1 MDPYAEARKMDIL
14 TDVGMQLGMSLERI
28 ASRVIANRE
37 KISAKFQAG
46 KKKEAKYKETLGFMN
61 EI

>member
-1 MDPYAEARKMDIL
+1 ME
-14 TDVGMQLGMSLERI
+14 LGMSLEQI
-28 ASRVIANRE
+28 AERVIANRE

-61 EI
+61 EV